1 MFEVKKPEH
10 INKTLRL
17 PLELVR
23 RLEKVAQD
31 KNVSL
36 NSLVIQCCEY
46 ALDNLDCANSS
57 NEN

>member
-46 ALDNLDCANSS
+46 ALDNLDSASNS
-57 NEN
+57 NK